1 MLPKKEI
8 GQDFLNLFYHDII
21 DLDLENQNKLN
32 LFILKIANN
41 RFAYDELINELYD
54 NIITFS
60 LSRHELDSFK
70 NSQGGK
76 KFIAARDKFRDYT
89 SNEGEFGEVLLYCFL
104 ESHLDAPKILTKLEI
119 KTSNNDYVK
128 GADGVHLLRLNDADF
143 QLVFGESKL
152 DSDLKSGIYDAF
164 RSIAEFLD
172 DKKNKVRFESNLIN
186 SQLVKE
192 SVESSTYEFL
202 KKIIIPSANEDEYNI
217 DKSFGIF
224 LGFDIEIDDK
234 IKNLSNAEFR
244 RYLRDTTKKS
254 VISSVES
261 IKKQI
266 DKKKLWGYTFYLYVV
281 PFTELK
287 EIRKNIIEKLTT

>member
-1 MLPKKEI
+1 MLPKKEV
-8 GQDFLNLFYHDII
+8 GQDFLKLFYHEIVDF
-21 DLDLENQNKLN
+21 DLENQNKLN
-32 LFILKIANN
+32 LFILKIENN
-41 RFAYDELINELYD
+41 RFAYDDLINELYD

-60 LSRHELDSFK
+60 LSRHELDNFK
-70 NSQGGK
+70 SSQGGK

-89 SNEGEFGEVLLYCFL
+89 SNEGELGEVLLYCFL

-119 KTSNNDYVK
+119 KTANNDYVK
-128 GADGVHLLRLNDADF
+128 GADGVHLLRLNNTDF

-152 DSDLKSGIYDAF
+152 DSDFKSGIYDAF
-164 RSIAEFLD
+164 KSIIKFLD

-186 SQLVKE
+186 SQLIKE
-192 SVESSTYEFL
+192 SVDSSTYEFL

-224 LGFDIEIDDK
+224 LGFDLKIDDDK
-234 IKNLSNAEFR
+234 KNLSNAEFR
-244 RYLRDTTKKS
+244 RYLRDITKNS
-254 VISSVES
+254 VLSSVES

-266 DKKKLWGYTFYLYVV
+266 KNKELWGYTFYLYVV

-287 EIRKNIIEKLTT
+287 EIRKDIIQKLTT

>member
-1 MLPKKEI
+1 M
-8 GQDFLNLFYHDII
+8 
-21 DLDLENQNKLN
+21 
-32 LFILKIANN
+32 
-41 RFAYDELINELYD
+41 
-54 NIITFS
+54 
-60 LSRHELDSFK
+60 
-70 NSQGGK
+70 
-76 KFIAARDKFRDYT
+76 
-89 SNEGEFGEVLLYCFL
+89 
-104 ESHLDAPKILTKLEI
+104 
-119 KTSNNDYVK
+119 
-128 GADGVHLLRLNDADF
+128 LRLNDADF

-164 RSIAEFLD
+164 RSISEFLD

-224 LGFDIEIDDK
+224 LGFDIEIEDR

-244 RYLRDTTKKS
+244 RYLRDTTKNS

-261 IKKQI
+261 IKKTNRE
-266 DKKKLWGYTFYLYVV
+266 KKIVGIYFLSICSSIYRIERNK
-281 PFTELK
+281 K
-287 EIRKNIIEKLTT
+287 EHN